1 MHEIRKKLQKYL
13 IIIAS
18 ITLFAFLCGY
28 YANKDAQIMAET
40 MEEEQQQSFF
50 EDVTLSGNANS
61 LQRIRLYKNDDGVY
75 NVYMPSEMRTNVN
88 VYFSKFQELQIG
100 NVVYQNGEPLTD
112 IYNGSD
118 YMLCAKDQDGKLLE
132 EAVLKFYFTVEV
144 PSVYIE
150 SKSGSLEVVNSDK
163 SVKEEANYAAI
174 SATGENDTSG
184 QCEIKARGNTS
195 FAAEQKSYSIN
206 LDSAE
211 GLFGM
216 EPCSE
221 WVLVANYGNSIQQLK
236 NKIVYDIAGMMDM
249 PYTPESTYVN
259 LYIDNQ
265 YNGLYLL
272 AQKVSADGGSVK
284 IEQADIRSG
293 ISGPYLLEFDARY
306 KEESIWIKTGEKSV
320 VVKYPKTVREEAYT
334 YISEYMRQVETAI
347 YSENEK
353 VALKDI
359 HLDSWIEMYLI
370 QEFFAQWDVEFAS
383 FYMYKYA
390 GDPRLYAGPVWDFD
404 LSYGK
409 MFPGYYPQTTIKTQW
424 LKDCKDGWLGKLA
437 EYPKF
442 YNAMTEQYLNKME
455 PMISEYLENHF
466 DELVGRLVS
475 ASYMNARRWNRG
487 EPDIRVDAEDIR
499 SWIVSRQD
507 FLKDYYTNPETYHQ
521 VLFQFGWGCMSY
533 YVKDQEI
540 LGMLPMK
547 EYGESDYL
555 EDKDY
560 GYGTIIGW
568 EDKNGNLITDETLI
582 TEDVVCYAIYQ

>member
-18 ITLFAFLCGY
+18 ITLFAVLGGY
-28 YANKDAQIMAET
+28 YANIDAQIVTET

-50 EDVTLSGNANS
+50 EDVTLSGNVNS

-118 YMLCAKDQDGKLLE
+118 YMLCAKDQDGNLLE

-150 SKSGSLEVVNSDK
+150 SESGSLEVVNSDK

-174 SATGENDTSG
+174 SATGENDASG

-206 LDSAE
+206 FDSEE

-221 WVLVANYGNSIQQLK
+221 WVLAANYGNSIQQLK

-383 FYMYKYA
+383 FYMYKYV

>member
-1 MHEIRKKLQKYL
+1 MHGKHKKIQKYL
-13 IIIAS
+13 FIIAAM
-18 ITLFAFLCGY
+18 ILFVLVCVY
-28 YANKDAQIMAET
+28 YTNKDVQMMTEIL
-40 MEEEQQQSFF
+40 EEEPLQSVFD
-50 EDVTLSGNANS
+50 DVTLSGNLNS
-61 LQRIRLYKNDDGVY
+61 LQQIKLHKNENGIFV
-75 NVYMPSEMRTNVN
+75 VYMPSEMRTNVR
-88 VYFSKFQELQIG
+88 VYFSRFRELQIG
-100 NVVYQNGEPLTD
+100 NVVYQNGDALTD

-118 YMLCAKDQDGKLLE
+118 YMLCAIDQNGNLVE
-132 EAVLKFYFTVEV
+132 EAVLKFYFTVDI

-150 SKSGSLEVVNSDK
+150 SEYGSMESVNSDK
-163 SVKEEANYAAI
+163 SVKEKAKYATI
-174 SATGENDTSG
+174 SASGENDASG
-184 QCEIKARGNTS
+184 QCKIKARGNTS
-195 FAAEQKSYSIN
+195 FDAEQKSYSIN
-206 LDSAE
+206 LDSSV

-216 EPCSE
+216 EPCTE

-236 NKIVYDIAGMMDM
+236 SKIVYDIAGMLDM
-249 PYTPESTYVN
+249 CYTPESTYVN

-284 IEQADIRSG
+284 LERADIRSG

-306 KEESIWIKTGEKSV
+306 KEEPIWIKTGQKSV
-320 VVKYPKTVREEAYT
+320 VIKYPKTVQKEAYT
-334 YISEYMRQVETAI
+334 YISEYMKQIEEAI
-347 YSENEK
+347 YSGNETL
-353 VALKDI
+353 ALNKI
-359 HLDSWIEMYLI
+359 HLHSWIEMYLI

-390 GDPRLYAGPVWDFD
+390 GDSLLYAGPVWDFD

-437 EYPKF
+437 EYPEF

-455 PMISEYLENHF
+455 PRLSEYIENHF
-466 DELVGRLVS
+466 DKLVGSLVS
-475 ASYMNARRWNRG
+475 ASYMNAIRWNRG

-499 SWIVSRQD
+499 SWIVSRKD
-507 FLKDYYTNPETYHQ
+507 FLKDYYTNPEVYHQ

-533 YVKDQEI
+533 YVKDQKI
-540 LGMLPMK
+540 LGILPMK
-547 EYGESDYL
+547 EYGERDYL

-568 EDKNGNLITDETLI
+568 EDKNGNQITDETVI
-582 TEDVVCYAIYQ
+582 TKDVVYYAIYQ